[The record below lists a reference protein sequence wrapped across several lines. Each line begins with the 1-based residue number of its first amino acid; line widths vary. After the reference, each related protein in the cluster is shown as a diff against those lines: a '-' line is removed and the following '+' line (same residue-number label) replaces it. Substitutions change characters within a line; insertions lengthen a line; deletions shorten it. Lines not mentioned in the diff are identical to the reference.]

1 MSSRPQRFRDRAPFG
16 RIAAIAVLVLAGL
29 ASTPDAE
36 AGSGVSCGDRI
47 TGNAV
52 LTKDLHCKKD
62 GLKIGAHGI
71 WLDLGGHD
79 IIGPGK
85 PGTIGIENPGFDRVV
100 IDGYG
105 GGAVRGFDR
114 GIVLRKDARRNEI
127 VGMSVHAGTY
137 GLVQFDSCTDKPRDP
152 AAERCGSRLD
162 DNFITAGH
170 GVDGYDGG
178 SGAAFALIRSHDNYF
193 EENYSWG
200 NGVDGVMLD
209 DSDRNEIG
217 EFNFVEADNR
227 LEVPAGL
234 TPSSGT
240 GLLLRNSDRNSIAG
254 NVFAQNAK
262 DGIFVDSESTEN
274 AIVGNLA
281 VDNGRLG
288 MNVRAKITDG
298 RRNVAF
304 GNGWSAQCRGVVCAP
319 GYEGSR

>member
-1 MSSRPQRFRDRAPFG
+1 MSSRPPGLRG
-16 RIAAIAVLVLAGL
+16 RVRVGRLAAVAVLALAGL
-29 ASTPDAE
+29 ASTTDAE
-36 AGSGVSCGDRI
+36 AASGVRCGDRI
-47 TGNAV
+47 TRNV
-52 LTKDLHCKKD
+52 TLTKDLHCRKD

-71 WLDLGGHD
+71 YLDLAGHD

-85 PGTIGIENPGFDRVV
+85 PGTIGIENPGFDRVA

-114 GIVLRKDARRNEI
+114 GIVLRKDARRNEV

-152 AAERCGSRLD
+152 AAERCGSRID

-170 GVDGYDGG
+170 AEDGYDGG

-200 NGVDGVMLD
+200 NGVDGVLLG
-209 DSDRNEIG
+209 DSDRNQIG
-217 EFNFVEADNR
+217 EFNFVEADAR
-227 LEVPAGL
+227 LEVPADL

-240 GLLLRNSDRNSIAG
+240 GLLLRNADRNSIGG

-262 DGIFVDSESTEN
+262 DGIFIDSASTGN
-274 AIVGNLA
+274 VIVGNLA

-288 MNVRAKITDG
+288 INVRGTNTDG
-298 RRNVAF
+298 GRNVAF
-304 GNGWSAQCRGVVCAP
+304 GNDWSAQCRGVVCAAQ
-319 GYEGSR
+319 